1 MINVFYSG
9 NKKVFDMIMI
19 SAYSMSKT
27 ASSPIS
33 VYIVTMDL
41 SDENPKYVPENY

>member
-1 MINVFYSG
+1 MVNVFYAG

-19 SAYSMSKT
+19 SAFSMSKH
-27 ASSPIS
+27 SSEPIC

-41 SDENPKYVPENY
+41 SDENPNMFQ